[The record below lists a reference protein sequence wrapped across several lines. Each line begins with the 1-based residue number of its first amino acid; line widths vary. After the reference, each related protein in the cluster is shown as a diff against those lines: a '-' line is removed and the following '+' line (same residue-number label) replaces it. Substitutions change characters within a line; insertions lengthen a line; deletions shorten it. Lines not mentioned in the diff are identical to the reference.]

1 MMREKKVTIMELFR
15 SPMYRQPILIAIVL
29 QLSQQLS
36 GINAVSSG
44 GGDDDPDAVG
54 RLVSPRTW
62 VVLAPRPDSF
72 PHGTSLPFVG
82 LLLLHQHLREVGC
95 EAARLRHHRLRRGQY
110 GFHGCFGEF
119 WPTELSPGK
128 VKRRGL
134 PSRLGLG

>member
-54 RLVSPRTW
+54 RLVSPRT
-62 VVLAPRPDSF
+62 
-72 PHGTSLPFVG
+72 
-82 LLLLHQHLREVGC
+82 
-95 EAARLRHHRLRRGQY
+95 
-110 GFHGCFGEF
+110 
-119 WPTELSPGK
+119 
-128 VKRRGL
+128 
-134 PSRLGLG
+134 